1 MVIRYRMVGSL
12 SVIFVLMISRSP
24 GGGTVKLR
32 ATAAYGTVMLI
43 RTLSS
48 AWTHLRIVG
57 VLSIH
62 YSYFSP

>member
-32 ATAAYGTVMLI
+32 ATAAYGAHTFNALAYMCVW
-43 RTLSS
+43 RCRHSAASS
-48 AWTHLRIVG
+48 TCL
-57 VLSIH
+57 
-62 YSYFSP
+62 